1 MGNRE
6 IHPCVEGTAALKI
19 GRQRTQGGPRVIR
32 VDFRATNDAAVR
44 EGSVR
49 HEARSPHI
57 VALERPARYRGRVA
71 TPLRGDAAVVIQA
84 LGLREMRDE
93 LEDGTAA
100 GIASESSLAVALA
113 CCTLLFAFCLFV
125 LTL

>member
-19 GRQRTQGGPRVIR
+19 GRQRMQSGPRVIR
-32 VDFRATNDAAVR
+32 VDFRATNDPVTR

-49 HEARSPHI
+49 HEAHGPHVVAFERSVRHRTR
-57 VALERPARYRGRVA
+57 AAM
-71 TPLRGDAAVVIQA
+71 PLRGDAAVVIAA

-93 LEDGTAA
+93 LENGTAA
-100 GIASESSLAVALA
+100 GIASEGSFAAALVCCAV
-113 CCTLLFAFCLFV
+113 LFAFCLFV
-125 LTL
+125 LAL